1 IAELRQQTGHQIIV
15 SYTPTTT
22 LSGNYSLIWQLQYG
36 SYVESCLL
44 NFGKPVDECSS
55 STNPCFNGS
64 TCKDLEVGYNCACSS
79 GFFGYVC
86 DHGAE
91 KFCSISSSLIVL
103 STINKSADVILSCQ
117 NLNFSTNRTP
127 VEGTLLGDLL
137 KFNGSV
143 LNETT
148 LIMTFTLATYKP
160 GVQNLVEAF
169 SALGGGNHRLITFFI
184 YNPPNFPSDFVK
196 ITISKNVTVGMNIF
210 NMKAN
215 TDNLPTMLNYSVTDS
230 DKDTSMAYYFSIDQN
245 GMLQVRR
252 PIPINVFPVF
262 NITLQ
267 VTDSMTHQFDSS
279 IVEVSIEN
287 INKPPQC
294 TTLKV
299 PSVYISVSNATFS
312 LLNCTDPEG
321 IEQFINFKFTVTAAP
336 PSITVSVNQNGTFTI
351 VNRVPNNITS
361 FYLNITVQNNE
372 FEQYFNFTVP
382 VINDYPYCNISK
394 TVLLLS
400 QTNLSDHLHV
410 TCDTID
416 PGNVHNMTFT
426 GADGMPTLNAL
437 RFSISQKDNS
447 TMSFNISFSNYLP
460 NTYNVTLNVIVN
472 GFLRTE
478 QITVFVYNPPAF
490 TSHFYN
496 ITVYQ
501 NVSVGSNISLL
512 QATTESL
519 APLVY
524 SFTQN
529 SIDSDGSYL
538 TINSLT
544 GIVSVIQPIPNN
556 LVSFNLTI
564 QVKDT
569 LTNQSDTAILQVTI
583 LDTNEPPV
591 CTVASSVQSVYISS
605 SNVILGFIN
614 CTDPDRDINFT
625 TLNYTVTA
633 EPSTVSVTIDHSGLV
648 NLTDK
653 VPQNVT
659 SFNIT
664 VKVEDF
670 SYTVF
675 AIFSVAV
682 VNVSSCNF
690 SPAVLALW
698 ETSTTRQIEVIC
710 EPSDSSQFQKL
721 IVSEIQF
728 RPVNVFF
735 FSIALNNKSINVTLL
750 RYNASIYTMTVNLS
764 VNSLPVTNEITIY
777 VFNPPKFSSQYV
789 PLTVSQNV
797 TAGERI
803 WNASIVTDQ
812 VLSALKFYLNSSA
825 LGINPSSYFTVD
837 SKGNLQAAQPFPN
850 SLVSTFNL
858 TLQVIDTQT
867 NQSDVSIIQVTVV
880 DINEPPDCTLNYV
893 PSVNMSSLFN
903 NSNTSIA
910 IINCTDPDINDNF
923 QRLNYSVQTV
933 PSSVQVT
940 IDVNGYVRL
949 ANNMPNNTTSFQVFV
964 TVRDMEFEKHFEFKI
979 NVTNDLPPSCMPS
992 KNVIVLWETHR
1003 SESINVTCDISNPAT
1018 MYNLSYQSYIDCPD
1032 ILSPF
1037 ITKTSL
1043 NVLVAN
1049 ISLLKY
1055 NASKCNITFQISNSL
1070 IVTGK
1075 STVQNVTV
1083 LVYNPPKFTNATA
1096 HILQNI
1102 SRDSYILNVSATSD
1116 SLQPLQYSL
1125 VNSTANGL
1133 EADVYFTI
1141 NQRGII
1147 LSVSDIPNSLVGSLN
1162 LTIKARDTLTN
1173 LSSLALFTVV
1183 IEDVNEPPN
1192 CAIVN
1197 IKPINSSTP
1206 SKSNLSQVSCHDS
1219 DVTPAFTKLTYK
1231 VKAEPDLVNITENGD
1246 IYLLNTIPASVKT
1259 INITVNISDIST
1271 VVLVNYIHV
1280 ITDYSCEEKQEQG
1293 VTFNY
1298 TLAGSNVTAACPV
1311 NYEGYILRFCNEN
1324 KTWEDFSFI
1333 NCVRQ
1338 SLKTITN
1345 KTKEIVANQ
1354 ESFTT
1359 EEIKQQILDIV
1370 VDLNSTFT
1378 NQVPGLSGDI
1388 KQTVNVLQDIST
1400 LVEKSN
1406 VTVSDDILHKIAT
1419 ISNTLLSAHQDIWT
1433 DLLNQYQTTGSAII
1447 YLVDFFSNNSLSTI
1461 TNDSLILTST
1471 LDIVRAISVD
1481 DIVFPKPNDPANSND
1496 WTTKLFLSKE
1506 AFSGAGEIKYAV
1518 VHYKDVVDKFQI
1530 NKTLQNLFNET
1541 AFLNLASTIITFSVL
1556 RTETIQK
1563 DLKLSFQVK
1572 NISRNLKAN
1581 CGFLN
1586 TAFSTFNELGLWSSY
1601 GCTLESSINNT
1612 FDCSC
1617 NHLTN
1622 FAILMSTFELEPESS
1637 LALSIISTIGCGIS
1651 IFCLVVTIIV
1661 YLVVWKHVKGD
1672 RSLLHLNLCVCL
1684 IICYILFL
1692 AGVDRRE
1699 DEVGCKVVA
1708 VLMHFFYLAV
1718 FLTMFAEGIQIC
1730 KAVVFVFKKESII
1743 HILFPFIY
1751 GIPLVIV
1758 AISLGATKT
1767 EGYISENY
1775 CWLSVHKGLIWAF
1788 VGPVL
1793 FVLLSN
1799 FIILIIT
1806 LRVMQSTAVH
1816 RLKSKSEKLKSVV
1829 RTIYMLSP
1837 ILGLTWIFGVLSV
1850 NSDLV
1855 VFQYLFAI
1863 CNSLQGLFVFL
1874 CYCVLSHQIREGISK
1889 MRKHGHSKSF
1899 DSGVRGTDSSAK
1911 NDSETKTLRLGS
1923 SSSQEEEMNVLSIPP
1938 IRKNLAFT
1946 NIRYGANE

>member
-1 IAELRQQTGHQIIV
+1 YLAVWNVIEGLYHEL
-15 SYTPTTT
+15 
-22 LSGNYSLIWQLQYG
+22 L
-36 SYVESCLL
+36 
-44 NFGKPVDECSS
+44 
-55 STNPCFNGS
+55 
-64 TCKDLEVGYNCACSS
+64 
-79 GFFGYVC
+79 
-86 DHGAE
+86 
-91 KFCSISSSLIVL
+91 
-103 STINKSADVILSCQ
+103 
-117 NLNFSTNRTP
+117 
-127 VEGTLLGDLL
+127 
-137 KFNGSV
+137 
-143 LNETT
+143 
-148 LIMTFTLATYKP
+148 
-160 GVQNLVEAF
+160 
-169 SALGGGNHRLITFFI
+169 TFFI
-184 YNPPNFPSDFVK
+184 YNPPNFPYHFVDTK
-196 ITISKNVTVGMNIF
+196 ILENITIGTDIL
-210 NMKAN
+210 NMTAS
-215 TDNLPTMLNYSVTDS
+215 TDNSPSTLNYSVTDS
-230 DKDTSMAYYFSIDQN
+230 DKETTLAYYFGIDGN
-245 GMLQVRR
+245 GTLQVRR
-252 PIPINVFPVF
+252 PIPKNVLPVF

-267 VTDSMTHQFDSS
+267 VTDMLTQQVDSS
-279 IVEVSIEN
+279 IVQVSIED
-287 INKPPQC
+287 INEPPQC
-294 TTLKV
+294 TALKV
-299 PSVYISVSNATFS
+299 PSIYMSVSNATLD
-312 LLNCTDPEG
+312 LLNCTDPDRT
-321 IEQFINFKFTVTAAP
+321 EQWMELKFTVKAAP
-336 PSITVSVNQNGTFTI
+336 PSITVTVNGNGTVTI

-361 FYLNITVQNNE
+361 FYLNITVQNIE
-372 FEQYFNFTVP
+372 FQQYFNFIVP

-400 QTNLSDHLHV
+400 RTNLSEHLHV

-426 GADGMPTLNAL
+426 GADGTPTLISVL
-437 RFSISQKDNS
+437 DFSISQKDIS
-447 TMSFNISFSNYLP
+447 TMSFNISLSNYLP

-472 GFLRTE
+472 GFLRTK
-478 QITVFVYNPPAF
+478 QITVYVYNPPAF
-490 TSHFYN
+490 TFHFYY

-501 NVSVGSNISLL
+501 NVSMGSNISLL

-529 SIDSDGSYL
+529 SMDSDGSYL
-538 TINSLT
+538 TIDSLT

-633 EPSTVSVTIDHSGLV
+633 EPSTVSVTVDQSGHV
-648 NLTDK
+648 NLTDQ

-664 VKVEDF
+664 VKVQDF

-675 AIFSVAV
+675 SIFSVAV
-682 VNVSSCNF
+682 VNVSSCKF
-690 SPAVLALW
+690 SPAALALW

-721 IVSEIQF
+721 IVSEIQI
-728 RPVNVFF
+728 RPVNIFS

-777 VFNPPKFSSQYV
+777 VFNPPKFSSKYV

-803 WNASIVTDQ
+803 WNASIITDQ
-812 VLSALKFYLNSSA
+812 ELSALKFYLNSSA

-837 SKGNLQAAQPFPN
+837 IEGNLQAAQPFPN

-880 DINEPPDCTLNYV
+880 DINEHPDCTLNYV
-893 PSVNMSSLFN
+893 PSFNMSSLSS

-923 QRLNYSVQTV
+923 KRLNYSVQTV

-949 ANNMPNNTTSFQVFV
+949 ANNMPNNITSFQVFV
-964 TVRDMEFEKHFEFKI
+964 TVRDIEFEKHFEFKI
-979 NVTNDLPPSCMPS
+979 NVTNDLPPFCMSS

-1032 ILSPF
+1032 VLSPF

-1049 ISLLKY
+1049 ISLLTY
-1055 NASKCNITFQISNSL
+1055 RASKCNITFQISNSL

-1162 LTIKARDTLTN
+1162 LTIKATDTLTN

-1219 DVTPAFTKLTYK
+1219 DVTPAFTRLTYK

-1298 TLAGSNVTAACPV
+1298 TLAGSNFTAACPV

-1333 NCVRQ
+1333 HCVRQ
-1338 SLKTITN
+1338 ILKTITN

-1378 NQVPGLSGDI
+1378 NQVPELSGDI

-1419 ISNTLLSAHQDIWT
+1419 ISNTLLSAYQDIWT

-1556 RTETIQK
+1556 RTETIKK

-1572 NISRNLKAN
+1572 NISTNLKAN

-1622 FAILMSTFELEPESS
+1622 FAILMSPFELEPESS

-1708 VLMHFFYLAV
+1708 ALMHFFYLAV

-1767 EGYISENY
+1767 EGYISDNY

-1793 FVLLSN
+1793 FVLLFN

-1863 CNSLQGLFVFL
+1863 CNSLQGLFVFV
-1874 CYCVLSHQIREGISK
+1874 CYCVLSHQIREGISN